1 MLNHDCQL
9 MFTKRLAGR
18 RTVGLQVKC
27 AFEVKFLHGFTAMYM
42 L

>member
-18 RTVGLQVKC
+18 TVGLQVKC
-27 AFEVKFLHGFTAMYM
+27 AFEVKFLQGFAAMYM